1 MTAPID
7 VEALGRRVRIDVD
20 DDVAEEQRET
30 LRSAWSGALCA
41 DERAADSA
49 VPFAADG
56 DFDLA
61 MERLTIDVTLTALD
75 ALRGTALMFHAAGVA
90 DADGR
95 VAAFVGPSG
104 RGKTTLSRALGQSYG
119 YVSDETI
126 AVDAAGHVHPYRK
139 PLSIVQPTGPK
150 HQVSPRAAGLRELPN
165 VPLRLT
171 ALVLIERD
179 EDLGSPE
186 ISTIP
191 LTEALPQLVAQMSYL
206 RECPEPLQAIAR
218 LSDALGGVQLLR
230 YPDASGVAPLVPQIL
245 QGGAGAEAWEALST
259 TDRSAGEF
267 DVSCVDDAISTEDG
281 VVVMVAGNLQVLGGI
296 APVIW
301 RAASQG
307 AGLDEIVAQVVAEF
321 GGPPEGDAVTL
332 VESAIDDLIAAGV
345 LRRR

>member
-30 LRSAWSGALCA
+30 LLSAWSGALCA
-41 DERAADSA
+41 DERTADSV

-56 DFDLA
+56 DFDRA

-90 DADGR
+90 DTDGR
-95 VAAFVGPSG
+95 VAAFIGPSG
-104 RGKTTLSRALGQSYG
+104 RGKTTLSRALGESYG

-126 AVDAAGHVHPYRK
+126 AVDAARHVHPYRK
-139 PLSIVQPTGPK
+139 PLSIVQQTGPK
-150 HQVSPRAAGLRELPN
+150 HQVSPRAAGLRDLSDA
-165 VPLRLT
+165 PLRLT

-206 RECPEPLQAIAR
+206 REYPAPLQSIAR

-230 YPDASGVAPLVPQIL
+230 YPDASGVAPLIPRIL

-259 TDRSAGEF
+259 AATSAGEF

-307 AGLDEIVAQVVAEF
+307 SGRDDIIAQVIAEF
-321 GGPPEGDAVTL
+321 GMPPEGDAVTL
-332 VESAIDDLIAAGV
+332 VESAIDDLIAAGA